1 MVLLLYVTHLIFLFQ
16 VETKFQDKKYNSLTD
31 AIKDIRLV
39 FLNCYKFYGT
49 RSDHTLKSLKLEEL
63 LEHKI
68 DDLDE

>member
-1 MVLLLYVTHLIFLFQ
+1 M
-16 VETKFQDKKYNSLTD
+16 TD

-49 RSDHTLKSLKLEEL
+49 KSDYTLKSLKLEEL

-68 DDLDE
+68 AGLDK

>member
-1 MVLLLYVTHLIFLFQ
+1 MLFS
-16 VETKFQDKKYNSLTD
+16 VEKKFQEKKYCSVTD

-49 RSDHTLKSLKLEEL
+49 KSVNTLKSLELEEL

-68 DDLDE
+68 CNLDE